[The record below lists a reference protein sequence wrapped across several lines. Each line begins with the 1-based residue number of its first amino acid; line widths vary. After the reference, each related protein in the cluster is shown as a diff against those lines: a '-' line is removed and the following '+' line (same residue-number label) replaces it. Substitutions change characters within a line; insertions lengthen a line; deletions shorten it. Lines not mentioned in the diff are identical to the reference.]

1 MNHYSNNWYIL
12 VATNYATKWVE
23 ARTLCTNIV
32 IVTTNFLY
40 DHIFTR
46 FSCPL
51 TIVIDQNTHFINNLI
66 HYLINHFILKQINSI
81 IYYPQGNGQANSTNK
96 VFGIL
101 LTENLVY
108 CSQNWWMKT
117 GMTRMT
123 TCPQFYFLIEL
134 FLKLEL
140 VTFHFNLST
149 YCTYCYLQNTCYHL
163 PWHIHD
169 PTSIRVLISRL
180 SKLETPRKPISS
192 TRPSSF

>member
-108 CSQNWWMKT
+108 CSQNW
-117 GMTRMT
+117 
-123 TCPQFYFLIEL
+123 
-134 FLKLEL
+134 
-140 VTFHFNLST
+140 
-149 YCTYCYLQNTCYHL
+149 
-163 PWHIHD
+163 
-169 PTSIRVLISRL
+169 
-180 SKLETPRKPISS
+180 
-192 TRPSSF
+192 